1 MTFGEPPARSARG
14 YFAYA
19 CEPAIV
25 VRGLALDGCEC
36 FLVREDEEALL
47 RRACRFRPTS
57 P

>member
-25 VRGLALDGCEC
+25 VRGTAPIVSQH
-36 FLVREDEEALL
+36 FLLREGKDALL
-47 RRACRFRPTS
+47 RRACRF
-57 P
+57 